1 MTLLDFNSLQRL
13 LDDFPDGAI
22 PMKAEDGIF
31 DRLGQILAASQAAA
45 RLVCPTDVMALV
57 RHVLRR
63 QSLHTAQPALLAVP
77 ASHGWPTREEW
88 EQFGMRAQRGGV
100 GRWLIEARPWR
111 PTWVADP
118 DRPVFEDVFAEHNV
132 RLDWGRPIDPF
143 VGEASQFAN
152 YVSPGQREAVR
163 SAILLPPG
171 ETLIVGL
178 PTGSGKSFVAQAPM
192 LIGGPEGSLSVC
204 VVPTTALAID
214 QARQTAK
221 LLRARFPNRN
231 VPPLAWFSGLDE
243 EGRAAIKGA
252 IREGRQRILY
262 CSPEAVTGALLP
274 TLYDCA
280 KSGLL
285 AYLVIDEAHLVSQ
298 WGDGF
303 RPAFQMLAGVRR
315 GLLDVCAGSPFKTL
329 LMSATLTPDT
339 VRTIETLFGPARTT
353 RMVASIYLRPE
364 PQYWFHRED
373 DPQKKTQ
380 KVLEALRHAPR
391 PFILYVTERRDAR
404 RWLSILKAEGYV
416 RLDCFHGETRSA
428 DKVAII
434 DAWSHN
440 RLDGI
445 VATSAFGVGIDKR
458 DVRTIIHAA
467 VPETLDR
474 FYQEVGRGGRDGRC
488 SGAFMIY
495 SAEDRGVASR
505 IASPSLIG
513 EELGYERWDA
523 MYGKAEPLDPTG
535 HLIRV
540 DLSVVPPSL
549 RRQTDYNAAWNM
561 RTLIMM
567 ARAGMLNLESEAPE
581 RIAQIESEAD
591 ATLAIRNEEHWG
603 RYFRHVLVRVQEG
616 AHRNKE
622 VFDAIISHERTRS
635 VEAAKV
641 GDAMLDALLDGH
653 VEVSAQLERLYRNHA
668 EGRSVVV
675 SKACGGC
682 PQHRREGGAHTYYAE
697 PAAFGIEQVGQ
708 PDTGAWRSHFPHLD
722 LGAPIIL
729 ALPKDDEEG
738 GVLPVLRD
746 LVALL
751 GVREVGVT
759 RRFRSRNL
767 DTKSLHK
774 HAPDGVLLVQDLEE
788 EEVRGP
794 TSYQLAR
801 ASVWDAGDRQ
811 PIPRFLFGMDR
822 PLHVILVAATTQDPW
837 HPQRRLIDTGA
848 NVLSFD
854 QFKSGVRA

>member
-1 MTLLDFNSLQRL
+1 MTVLDFSSLQRL
-13 LDDFPDGAI
+13 FDAFPDGPI
-22 PMKAEDGIF
+22 PSRDEDGVF
-31 DRLGQILAASQAAA
+31 DRLGQILAASRAAG
-45 RLVCPTDVMALV
+45 RLVCQTDLMALV

-63 QSLHTAQPALLAVP
+63 HSLHTSQPALLAVP
-77 ASHGWPTREEW
+77 AAQGWPTREGW
-88 EQFGMRAQRGGV
+88 EQFGMRAQSGGA

-111 PTWVADP
+111 PAWMAECDS
-118 DRPVFEDVFAEHNV
+118 PVFEDVFAEHNV
-132 RLDWGRPIDPF
+132 RLNWGRPIDPF
-143 VGEASQFAN
+143 VGEASRFAD

-214 QARQTAK
+214 QARQTAY
-221 LLRARFPNRN
+221 LLKARFPNREI
-231 VPPLAWFSGLDE
+231 PPLAWFSGLDE
-243 EGRAAIKGA
+243 GARAAIKGA

-262 CSPEAVTGALLP
+262 CSPEAITGALLP

-280 KSGLL
+280 TSGLL

-315 GLLDVCAGSPFKTL
+315 GLLDACAGSPFKTL

-373 DPQKKTQ
+373 NAQTKTQ

-391 PFILYVTERRDAR
+391 PFILYVTERRDAL
-404 RWLSILKAEGYV
+404 RWLRILKAEGYV
-416 RLDCFHGETRSA
+416 RLDCFHGETRSS

-458 DVRTIIHAA
+458 DVRSVIHAA

-488 SGAFMIY
+488 SAAFMIY
-495 SAEDRGVASR
+495 SAEDRGAAR
-505 IASPSLIG
+505 QIASPSLIG

-523 MYGKAEPLDPTG
+523 MYAHAEPVDPTG
-535 HLIRV
+535 HLMRL
-540 DLSVVPPSL
+540 DLSVVPPRL

-567 ARAGMLNLESEAPE
+567 ARAGMLDLESEAPE
-581 RIAQIESEAD
+581 RITQFEAEAESAFE
-591 ATLAIRNEEHWG
+591 LRNEEYWN
-603 RYFRHVLVRVQEG
+603 RYFGQVLVRVKEG

-622 VFDAIISHERTRS
+622 VFDAIISRERTRS
-635 VEAAKV
+635 FEAAKA
-641 GDAMLDALLDGH
+641 GEAMLDALLDGR
-653 VEVSAQLERLYRNHA
+653 VEVSALLDGLYRNHA

-697 PAAFGIEQVGQ
+697 PAAFGIEQVGR

-738 GVLPVLRD
+738 GVPPILGD

-767 DTKSLHK
+767 DIRALHK
-774 HAPDGVLLVQDLEE
+774 RAPDGVLLMQDLEE

-801 ASVWDAGDRQ
+801 ASVWDAGGQQ

-822 PLHVILVAATTQDPW
+822 PLHVILVAATTPDPW